1 MEPIYQSTRL
11 CQRLFTEIARAGAT
25 GTKNLYS
32 KAFIAGLNQECKP
45 THVGI
50 SAVQHALA
58 KLTNLD
64 AIYVNSYGNYLVS
77 DPLVAQVWLDES
89 QQADDNDGTV
99 CDEELA

>member
-1 MEPIYQSTRL
+1 M
-11 CQRLFTEIARAGAT
+11 
-25 GTKNLYS
+25 YS
-32 KAFIAGLNQECKP
+32 KAFIAGLNQEFKP

-50 SAVQHALA
+50 SAVQRALA
-58 KLTNLD
+58 KLTNWD
-64 AIYVNSYGNYLVS
+64 AIYANSYGNYLVP

>member
-1 MEPIYQSTRL
+1 MEPIYQSTGL

-32 KAFIAGLNQECKP
+32 KAFIAGLNQELKP

-50 SAVQHALA
+50 SAVQRALA

-64 AIYVNSYGNYLVS
+64 AIYANSYGNYLVS
-77 DPLVAQVWLDES
+77 APLVAQVWLDES

>member
-1 MEPIYQSTRL
+1 MDRLEPIYQSTRL
-11 CQRLFTEIARAGAT
+11 CQRLFTEIACAGAT

-32 KAFIAGLNQECKP
+32 KAFIAGLNQEFKP
-45 THVGI
+45 THVGF
-50 SAVQHALA
+50 SAVQRAL
-58 KLTNLD
+58 LD
-64 AIYVNSYGNYLVS
+64 AIYANSYGNYLVS

>member
-1 MEPIYQSTRL
+1 M
-11 CQRLFTEIARAGAT
+11 QR
-25 GTKNLYS
+25 
-32 KAFIAGLNQECKP
+32 
-45 THVGI
+45 
-50 SAVQHALA
+50 ALA

-64 AIYVNSYGNYLVS
+64 AIYANSDGNYLVS